1 MEARAACLSNSNIE
15 IPDLP
20 QTVLRHKLSN
30 YRAWPVRSNR
40 ASQLGHPCERFL
52 VYQRTSWEKEELPSP
67 DRILVFGEGNVHEE
81 AVLRDLRAAG
91 FKVILQQRG
100 FDYKE
105 HQITGSV
112 DAKILINGESIPL
125 EIKSTSPFIFQQIN
139 SLSDI
144 RNHKYHYIRAYY
156 AQMNLY
162 LLLSGDEWGILL
174 LKNKN
179 TGQLKQIIVELD
191 YEYAEELIQKADR
204 INLHVAQ
211 GTLPDRMEYNED
223 ICPNCSFFMLCLP
236 HEALQAGASLL
247 DDPELEAMLN
257 RREQLKPF
265 VDEYKEID
273 KAVKEQIKAALG
285 EKGEAVIGTDWYVT
299 VKQRTRKGYTVPET
313 TYQDVKIQRLKAC
326 LQGSKES
333 LHA

>member
-1 MEARAACLSNSNIE
+1 
-15 IPDLP
+15 
-20 QTVLRHKLSN
+20 
-30 YRAWPVRSNR
+30 
-40 ASQLGHPCERFL
+40 
-52 VYQRTSWEKEELPSP
+52 
-67 DRILVFGEGNVHEE
+67 
-81 AVLRDLRAAG
+81 
-91 FKVILQQRG
+91 
-100 FDYKE
+100 
-105 HQITGSV
+105 
-112 DAKILINGESIPL
+112 
-125 EIKSTSPFIFQQIN
+125 
-139 SLSDI
+139 
-144 RNHKYHYIRAYY
+144 
-156 AQMNLY
+156 
-162 LLLSGDEWGILL
+162 L

-211 GTLPDRMEYNED
+211 GILPDRMEYDED